1 MPAEALALTSADEP
15 ARLTGA
21 HSAVLVVLLS
31 LQNWILPISKV
42 EVEERNNEASLL
54 SNSVPSACV
63 CLLVFF
69 FFLMWRF
76 RKIQKATKAALISG
90 V

>member
-69 FFLMWRF
+69 FFF
-76 RKIQKATKAALISG
+76 NVEI
-90 V
+90 

>member
-69 FFLMWRF
+69 FLMWRF

>member
-15 ARLTGA
+15 AGLTGA

-42 EVEERNNEASLL
+42 EVEERNSEASLL

-63 CLLVFF
+63 CLLVL

>member
-42 EVEERNNEASLL
+42 EVEERNSEASLL

>member
-69 FFLMWRF
+69 FFNVE
-76 RKIQKATKAALISG
+76 I
-90 V
+90 

>member
-15 ARLTGA
+15 AGLTGA

-69 FFLMWRF
+69 FLMWRF